1 MKKSTIIAL
10 ALTGFVAMGCSNMNN
25 TQQRAVSGGAI
36 GAAAGAGIGLLTG
49 HTVAGA
55 LIGAA
60 AGTAGG
66 LIVDSNEKSNGRK

>member
-1 MKKSTIIAL
+1 MKKSQIVAL
-10 ALTGFVAMGCSNMNN
+10 ALTGLIAVGCSNMND

-66 LIVDSNEKSNGRK
+66 LIVDANEKNKGKK

>member
-1 MKKSTIIAL
+1 MNKSQIIAL
-10 ALTGFVAMGCSNMNN
+10 ALTGFIAVGCSNMNN

-36 GAAAGAGIGLLTG
+36 GAAAGGALGWMTG

-66 LIVDSNEKSNGRK
+66 LIVDSNEKSNGRQ

>member
-1 MKKSTIIAL
+1 MKKSTIVAL

-25 TQQRAVSGGAI
+25 TQQRAVSGGAL
-36 GAAAGAGIGLLTG
+36 GAAAGAGVGLLTG

-66 LIVDSNEKSNGRK
+66 LIVDANEKQNGRK